1 MVDVQI
7 YPTKK
12 LASYPGA
19 RERGELSAWF
29 ILHAHASNVRL
40 FYRKIS
46 RLCFD
51 NVVVVIVEHS
61 LVIISTITMEVA

>member
-1 MVDVQI
+1 MTFRVSHSLEEHEV
-7 YPTKK
+7 KR
-12 LASYPGA
+12 S
-19 RERGELSAWF
+19 
-29 ILHAHASNVRL
+29 AHASNVCL

-51 NVVVVIVEHS
+51 NVVVVIVEHA